1 MISSILKV
9 LAREVILSL
18 SYSTQYICQFF
29 PSSEPTAELHEQAAT
44 DGGGSAS
51 SGEVAGLADPG
62 KALFDLNG
70 IEKDWRWL
78 NVNNSTPW

>member
-1 MISSILKV
+1 MSV
-9 LAREVILSL
+9 
-18 SYSTQYICQFF
+18 TFF

-70 IEKDWRWL
+70 IEKDWR
-78 NVNNSTPW
+78 